1 MLELLSYDFV
11 QLAIL
16 CVLILAGIHAYLG
29 YHVVSRGVI
38 FVDLSLAQVAALGAV
53 VAFCLGIESGALRY
67 AVSLMF
73 TMGGALLIS
82 VAHAPDD
89 RVPQEAFIGIIY
101 AGSTAVSVLLLSHHA
116 EGGEILHEMIAG
128 SLLTVSPAEL
138 VKITVLYGA
147 LSLFFWIFR
156 DRFQVISTDRAA
168 ARARGWNLV
177 AWDFLFYAAFALV
190 VTSSV
195 AVAGVLLVFSLLVIP
210 PVAALLVT
218 DTRGRRLGL
227 GWLFGGVGA
236 LGGVL
241 LSVAL
246 DYPAGPSVIA
256 SLSVLLVVVALFVRL
271 RRS

>member
-53 VAFCLGIESGALRY
+53 VAFCLGVESATARY
-67 AVSLMF
+67 LISLVF
-73 TMGGALLIS
+73 TLGGALLIS

-101 AGSTAVSVLLLSHHA
+101 AGSTALSVLLLSHHP
-116 EGGEILHEMIAG
+116 EGSEILHEMIAG
-128 SLLTVSPAEL
+128 SLLTVAPQEL
-138 VKITVLYGA
+138 VKITILYGV
-147 LSLFFWIFR
+147 LGVFFWVFR
-156 DRFQVISTDRAA
+156 NRFQLISTDRGA
-168 ARARGWNLV
+168 ARARGWNVV

-218 DTRGRRLGL
+218 SSRGRRLVL
-227 GWLFGGVGA
+227 GWVFGVVGA
-236 LGGVL
+236 LGGIM

-246 DYPAGPSVIA
+246 DYPAGPSVIT
-256 SLSVLLVVVALFVRL
+256 SLAALLVVVATVVRV
-271 RRS
+271 RRR